1 MWALASQCGLL
12 LALVVSAG
20 ATDAALDRRPELI
33 AMMVAQYGEAAGE
46 RIREWYRL
54 MEQSPDL
61 PDDEKLEQVN
71 DFFNRIPYAEDL
83 AHWGS
88 ADYWAT
94 PAELLATNGG
104 DCEDYATAKY
114 FTLIELG
121 IEEDRLRLTYVKAVG
136 HDQTHMVLTYFETPN
151 AVPLVLDNLE
161 PRIRSADER
170 DDLVPVYSFNGT
182 GLWLAKSRGV
192 GRQLGSAERLDPWR
206 ELRERMP

>member
-170 DDLVPVYSFNGT
+170 DDLVPVYSFNGS
-182 GLWLAKSRGV
+182 GLWLAKSRGL
-192 GRQLGSAERLDPWR
+192 GRQLGGAERLDPWR

>member
-1 MWALASQCGLL
+1 
-12 LALVVSAG
+12 VVSAG
-20 ATDAALDRRPELI
+20 TTYAALDRRPELI

-46 RIREWYRL
+46 RTRAWYLL
-54 MEQSPDL
+54 MDQSPDRS
-61 PDDEKLEQVN
+61 DEEKLEQVN

-121 IEEDRLRLTYVKAVG
+121 IDEDRLRLTYVKATG
-136 HDQTHMVLTYFETPN
+136 HDQTHMVLTYFETPH

-170 DDLVPVYSFNGT
+170 DDLVPVYSFNGS
-182 GLWLAKSRGV
+182 GLWLAKSRGL
-192 GRQLGSAERLDPWR
+192 GRQVGSAERLDPWR